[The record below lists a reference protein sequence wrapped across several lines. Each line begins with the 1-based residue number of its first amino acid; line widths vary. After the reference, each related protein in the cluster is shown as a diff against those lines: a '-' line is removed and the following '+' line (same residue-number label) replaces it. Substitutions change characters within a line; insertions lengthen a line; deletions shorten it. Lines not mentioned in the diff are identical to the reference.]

1 MKKKIIGAIL
11 GILLVIGIFVA
22 WKLFGSSISNPTG
35 EYLFISSGMNK
46 EAVKQELIQKNF
58 MHSTTWFDIAAKIL
72 RFSNVKPGRYKLPKK
87 GLSVYKLVKMLRAGD
102 QAPVNFVITKS
113 RLPQDVAKKAG
124 NQFEFDS
131 AAMMEYL
138 NNEDTL
144 RSYGLD
150 SNTLMSVVMPYTYS
164 LNWNSSPARL
174 FQKFITAYRV
184 FWNASRTR
192 KADSLH
198 LSPVQ
203 VVTLASII
211 EEETLVKEDKYN
223 IASVYLNRLAIN
235 MPLQAD
241 PTIKFAMKNFGLKRI
256 LNVHLTTP
264 SPYNTY
270 LNYGLPP
277 GPICTPS
284 VETIEAVL
292 DAPKTNY
299 FYFVASS
306 NFDGT
311 SVFTTNYSDHL
322 VKAREYQK
330 ALDKRWDSLKK
341 ANPK

>member
-11 GILLVIGIFVA
+11 GILLVIGLFAA
-22 WKLFGSSISNPTG
+22 WKLFGSSVTNKTG
-35 EYLFISSGMNK
+35 DYFFIRTGMTREDVRK
-46 EAVKQELIQKNF
+46 ELIQKNF
-58 MHSTTWFDIAAKIL
+58 LPPNAWFDIASRIL
-72 RFSNVKPGRYKLPKK
+72 RFKTVKPGRYKLKK
-87 GLSVYKLVKMLRAGD
+87 GMSVYKLVKMFRAGD
-102 QAPVNFVITKS
+102 QALVNFVITKS
-113 RLPQDVAKKAG
+113 RLPQDIARKAG

-131 AAMMEYL
+131 SAMMQYL
-138 NNEDTL
+138 SNADTL
-144 RSYGLD
+144 QSYGLD
-150 SNTLMSVVMPYTYS
+150 SNTLMAVVMPYTYS
-164 LNWNSSPARL
+164 LNWNSSPAKL

-184 FWNASRTR
+184 FWNATRTR

-198 LSPVQ
+198 LTPVQ
-203 VVTLASII
+203 VITLASII
-211 EEETLVKEDKYN
+211 EEETLVKADKYN

-241 PTIKFAMKNFGLKRI
+241 PTIKFAMKDFGLKRI

-270 LNYGLPP
+270 IHYGLPP
-277 GPICTPS
+277 GPICTAS
-284 VETIEAVL
+284 VETVEAVL

-311 SVFTTNYSDHL
+311 SVFTTNYNDHL
-322 VKAREYQK
+322 VKAHEYQK

-341 ANPK
+341 LNPK